1 MVGTMA
7 DGPLQRL
14 WDAFLDRAWDEGR
27 VIKQAPASFALAV
40 LLSCIPIS
48 FFAWRIV
55 DAIYNER
62 IAVLQA
68 TIQQLSAKRPDSP
81 APPDHQDPDGIFQLG
96 KQVGSVELPQVD
108 ESRSKVVFQRITGA
122 VNFNSN
128 REFEY
133 RNYTLRVRNIGAET
147 KGDFSGQ
154 RSRAL
159 VGVECE
165 ILDKK

>member
-1 MVGTMA
+1 MA

-14 WDAFLDRAWDEGR
+14 WDAFLDRIWDEGR
-27 VIKQAPASFALAV
+27 AIKQAPASFALAV
-40 LLSCIPIS
+40 LLSCLPIG
-48 FFAWRIV
+48 FVIWRVV

-68 TIQQLSAKRPDSP
+68 TIQQLSTKKPDTPS
-81 APPDHQDPDGIFQLG
+81 PPDHQDPDGIFQLG

-108 ESRSKVVFQRITGA
+108 ESRSTVVFQRITGA
-122 VNFNSN
+122 MNFNST

-133 RNYTLRVRNIGAET
+133 RNYTLRVRSFAAET
-147 KGDFSGQ
+147 RGDFSGQ

-159 VGVECE
+159 VRVECE
-165 ILDKK
+165 ILAKK